1 MEEELAQHQ
10 TTFTPYELYCEV
22 QRMRVQ
28 MLSLCSS
35 LDRVSQVLEEALKLP
50 ATQALEASLRG
61 ETAQPAQRQQEQARP
76 APPLDIEAW
85 LRGAIKAVLI
95 RAESALHNGEIRRQ
109 LHTVIEQSK
118 YCAPSKQVINSTL
131 HAMAKEGALWCEK
144 RGAYNYW
151 SLALKIDADK

>member
-1 MEEELAQHQ
+1 MEQEEAP
-10 TTFTPYELYCEV
+10 FTPYELYREV

-28 MLSLCSS
+28 VMSLCNS
-35 LDRVSQVLEEALKLP
+35 LDRVSLVLEEALKLP
-50 ATQALEASLRG
+50 ATRALEAALHDDRAPPH
-61 ETAQPAQRQQEQARP
+61 ETVRP

-95 RAESALHNGEIRRQ
+95 KAERAMHNGEIRRQ

-118 YCAPSKQVINSTL
+118 YCAPSKQVVNRTL
-131 HAMAKEGALWCEK
+131 HAMAEEGALWCEK

-151 SLALKIDADK
+151 SLALKVEC